1 MADKK
6 VPSPM
11 WQALSDLHTEVQKDL
26 ATVNGSLKDA
36 DKRMAG
42 GKGDVWVGATAR
54 AWARDLTGAAN
65 DVTTQANG
73 FAEYVS
79 RELAAHPKEVTQAEA
94 DSERR
99 VLAGRMG

>member
-1 MADKK
+1 MADK

-11 WQALSDLHTEVQKDL
+11 WQALSDLNTEVQKDL

-36 DKRMAG
+36 DNRMAG
-42 GKGDVWVGATAR
+42 GKGEVWVGPTAR
-54 AWARDLTGAAN
+54 TWASDLTGAAN
-65 DVTTQANG
+65 DITTQANA

-79 RELAAHPKEVTQAEA
+79 RELASHPKEVTQAKA

-99 VLAGRMG
+99 VLSGRMR

>member
-1 MADKK
+1 MAGKK

-11 WQALSDLHTEVQKDL
+11 WQALSDLNTEVQKDL

-42 GKGDVWVGATAR
+42 GKGAVWVGPTAR
-54 AWARDLTGAAN
+54 TWAADLTGAAN
-65 DVTTQANG
+65 DVTTQANA
-73 FAEYVS
+73 FAAYVS
-79 RELAAHPKEVTQAEA
+79 SELAAHPKEVTQAEA

-99 VLAGRMG
+99 VLSGRMR